1 MIFHNRQKDIHFVY
15 KWTHCTMRRVH
26 VLYKIVAL
34 LNLFL
39 KISPFGFP
47 YNLPFII
54 YITVIALLLF
64 TPIHSDSI
72 TTLCHLKMCGYY
84 LKIVIYKSKNW
95 FLKSSC
101 ELKNTQR
108 DFEGPIWG
116 KSTSVEQAW
125 KSCQK
130 IFQKNLS

>member
-64 TPIHSDSI
+64 SPIHSDSI

-108 DFEGPIWG
+108 DFEGKIDF
-116 KSTSVEQAW
+116 SRTSLKVL
-125 KSCQK
+125 S
-130 IFQKNLS
+130 KNLSKKSVLKIC